1 MKESKRLNGL
11 CRMLNFIDKQQGV
24 PDIHALTLIQQEP
37 FDKLLTAVHLEKKG
51 ALSGSFKVDVDKMIE
66 TPPKLID
73 HECLSNLPG
82 PPKDQRLPAG
92 GILPSQEFLFDVSPE
107 YHVTALSGIIKPII
121 RTLIVI
127 FLRFMM
133 SFLYVDVKK
142 MFLISSPCNQG
153 G

>member
-1 MKESKRLNGL
+1 MKESKGLNGL

-24 PDIHALTLIQQEP
+24 PDIHMLTLIKQDP
-37 FDKLLTAVHLEKKG
+37 FHKILTAVHLEKKG

-66 TPPKLID
+66 TPPKPID

-107 YHVTALSGIIKPII
+107 YHFTTLSGMIKRIII
-121 RTLIVI
+121 TLNVI
-127 FLRFMM
+127 FLRLIMPYPRM
-133 SFLYVDVKK
+133 YVKK
-142 MFLISSPCNQG
+142 KKA
-153 G
+153 